1 MATAGSGDVL
11 VGLLVGPFAQGYDA
25 PTAARVGA
33 MVHGRAGDI
42 CRGELGRR
50 GMIAG
55 DMLRCLPYAWRELE
69 TEPDDEVVEDDEE
82 EGE

>member
-11 VGLLVGPFAQGYDA
+11 AGLITGLLAQGYDA
-25 PTAARVGA
+25 PTAARVGV

-42 CRGELGRR
+42 CRAELSRR

-55 DMLRCLPYAWRELE
+55 DIMRCVPYAWRELE
-69 TEPDDEVVEDDEE
+69 VHVGAVADDEDEDDE
-82 EGE
+82 